1 MKMTEYERVR
11 MRAEEEALAEGGI
24 SKAGM
29 AHARRTGMLLCASV
43 GLTPERVWI
52 LTRPMRKEA

>member
-1 MKMTEYERVR
+1 

-43 GLTPERVWI
+43 GLTPERVWM
-52 LTRPMRKEA
+52 LTRPMRKES